1 MTDFNQN
8 PLESFVVAKAVTTM
22 PSTGTLNN
30 TTTGAVNLADGQL
43 GLVSTSP
50 LGTVALNS
58 FVDATP
64 TIDEA
69 PVVALFQGTSASANP
84 QTAAFTYPLWVR
96 PYEQTANLDGRGQIV
111 VTKQL
116 YAEPTHS
123 IWAIGK
129 PTGTTGEVNVL
140 NDTEYALTIGF
151 RGHYIEEMYSSE
163 EAAWLRA
170 SVVTPNFTS
179 TPSITLPVDW
189 ILTYLAWNI
198 NRNSR
203 VLNMP
208 GRYNGN
214 DPVIAFAVADI
225 ATGGTAIAGLT
236 AGTFLPVVNTQFGTR
251 GITLT
256 QGMIDSLTAASAA
269 TGFTH
274 ILTID
279 LANAGTATGGTVE
292 GLWIMGLDREL
303 VFSDRIP
310 QRKTRIVA
318 GLKSGFNST
327 TVYSAEV
334 SKAFEGEGIARNLD
348 LWYRATQGQR
358 KYNLR
363 HVHDPIVEF
372 PSPIDLNTNYVTYN
386 ILHSKT
392 TNADSI
398 NVVRRPMREVV
409 LIPSTNTT
417 LISTFDTVLNSWLTS
432 GNNQAIVSL

>member
-1 MTDFNQN
+1 MTDFNQR

-22 PSTGTLNN
+22 PATGTLNN
-30 TTTGAVNLADGQL
+30 TSTGAVNLSDGQL
-43 GLVSTSP
+43 GLVATSP
-50 LGTVALNS
+50 LGTVAMNA

-69 PVVALFQGTSASANP
+69 PVIALFQGTSASANP
-84 QTAAFTYPLWVR
+84 AATAYTYPLWVR
-96 PYEQTANLDGRGQIV
+96 PYERTENLDGRQQVV

-116 YAEPTHS
+116 YAEPTYS
-123 IWAIGK
+123 IWAVGK
-129 PTGTTGEVNVL
+129 PVGAAGEVNVL

-151 RGHYIEEMYSSE
+151 RGHYVEEMFSSE

-170 SVVTPNFTS
+170 SVVTPNFTT

-189 ILTYLAWNI
+189 ILTYLGWNI

-203 VLNMP
+203 DLNMP
-208 GRYNGN
+208 GRFNGN
-214 DPVIAFAVADI
+214 DPVVAFAVSDVATSGVEI
-225 ATGGTAIAGLT
+225 ATLT
-236 AGTFLPVVNTQFGTR
+236 AGTLFPVVNTQFGVR
-251 GITLT
+251 NITLNA
-256 QGMIDSLTAASAA
+256 GMIASLQAAATA

-274 ILTID
+274 LLTID
-279 LANAGTATGGTVE
+279 LANAGTATGGQVE
-292 GLWIMGLDREL
+292 GLWIMGTDRNL

-310 QRKTRIVA
+310 QRKVRIVA
-318 GLKSGFNST
+318 GLKSGFNAT

-334 SKAFEGEGIARNLD
+334 AKASEGEGVARNLD

-372 PSPIDLNTNYVTYN
+372 PSPIDLTTNYVTYN

-398 NVVRRPMREVV
+398 NVVRRPMREIV

-432 GNNQAIVSL
+432 GDNQAIVSL